1 MRKLVHPDI
10 KSVTLPSVLY
20 ALSDP
25 VRLEIV
31 KCLAAEPD
39 QTCGQINVSV
49 ANSTKSYHLRILR
62 ESGIIRMCAEGKK
75 RFASLRKEDLE
86 NRFPG
91 LLSSILKAVQSPAH

>member
-10 KSVTLPSVLY
+10 ESVTLPSVLY

-31 KCLAAEPD
+31 KCLALEPD
-39 QTCGQINVSV
+39 QTCGEINVTV
-49 ANSTKSYHLRILR
+49 ANSTKSYHLKILR
-62 ESGIIRMCAEGKK
+62 ESGVIRMCAEGKK

-86 NRFPG
+86 KQFPG
-91 LLSSILKAVQSPAH
+91 LLTSILKAL